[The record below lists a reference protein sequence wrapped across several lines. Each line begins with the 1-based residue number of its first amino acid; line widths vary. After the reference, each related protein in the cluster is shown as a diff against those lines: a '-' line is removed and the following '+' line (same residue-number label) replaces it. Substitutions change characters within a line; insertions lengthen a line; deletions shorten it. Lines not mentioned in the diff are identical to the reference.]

1 MTEDNKTPDEEHP
14 AYGMVAINRIT
25 LGGYKVKHRFFGSDL
40 DDHFSAIRIRIGHGA
55 RVRGTGHDYF
65 RATDRL
71 IEVDLTSSQFA
82 DLLTCMNVGDGVPCT
97 IRHVNGKAAP
107 EIPVTDTSA
116 ERSRADL
123 QHTARQITEDA
134 KALLTKMRTVFSEK
148 SVKKAD
154 MAGLLKDLEMV
165 VQGIE
170 ANIPFALTVFQ
181 EAVNTTI
188 SQAKAEV
195 SSFAAM
201 TVQKA
206 AAALPSGNTDLEMI
220 ETRALLTDG
229 GTDSK
234 AEDG

>member
-1 MTEDNKTPDEEHP
+1 MTKDNKVPDEEHP

-25 LGGYKVKHRFFGSDL
+25 LGGYKCKHRFFGSDL

-97 IRHVNGKAAP
+97 IRHVNGEAAP
-107 EIPVTDTSA
+107 EIPVADTSA
-116 ERSRADL
+116 DRSRADL
-123 QHTARQITEDA
+123 KATAKQIATDA
-134 KALLTKMRTVFSEK
+134 RSLLSRMRTVFDGK

-154 MAGLLKDLEMV
+154 MTSLLKELEMV

-170 ANIPFALTVFQ
+170 SNIPFALTVFQ
-181 EAVNTTI
+181 EAVNTTV

-206 AAALPSGNTDLEMI
+206 AAALPSGNTDLEII

-229 GTDSK
+229 K
-234 AEDG
+234 AEDDK

>member
-1 MTEDNKTPDEEHP
+1 MTKDNEVPDEEHP

-65 RATDRL
+65 RATDRI

-97 IRHVNGKAAP
+97 IRHVNGQSTP
-107 EIPVTDTSA
+107 ELPVANTSA
-116 ERSRADL
+116 DRSRADL
-123 QHTARQITEDA
+123 KHTAKQIAADA
-134 KALLTKMRTVFSEK
+134 NLLLKKMETVFNSK
-148 SVKKAD
+148 SVKKTD
-154 MAGLLKDLEMV
+154 MAALLHDLRMV

-170 ANIPFALTVFQ
+170 SNIPFALTTFQ
-181 EAVNTTI
+181 EAVNATV

-206 AAALPSGNTDLEMI
+206 AASLPSGNTDLEMI

-229 GTDSK
+229 K
-234 AEDG
+234 AEDD